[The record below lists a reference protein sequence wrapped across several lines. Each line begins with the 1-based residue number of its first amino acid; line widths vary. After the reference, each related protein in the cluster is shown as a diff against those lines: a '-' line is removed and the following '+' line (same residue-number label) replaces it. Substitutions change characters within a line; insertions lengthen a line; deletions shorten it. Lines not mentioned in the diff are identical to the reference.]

1 MKQLLSHPISWILI
15 AVGFGAVGQL
25 LMKTGMDAA
34 RAASTT
40 GGAFDVLRHGF
51 TQARVLGGFALYGFS
66 SLLWMLVL
74 SRVQLSWAYPM
85 IAVSYV
91 VVVFLSWLLLKE
103 QVNMVRIS
111 GLALICAGVVLV
123 ARS

>member
-1 MKQLLSHPISWILI
+1 MKQYLSHPISWILI
-15 AVGFGAVGQL
+15 AVSLGAAGQL

-34 RAASTT
+34 RAASG
-40 GGAFDVLRHGF
+40 GGAVDVLRHGF
-51 TQARVLGGFALYGFS
+51 TQIRVLGGFGLYGLS
-66 SLLWMLVL
+66 SLLWLLVL

-91 VVVFLSWLLLKE
+91 VVVFLSWLILKE
-103 QVNMVRIS
+103 HVSLLRLS
-111 GLALICAGVVLV
+111 GLALICVGVILV

>member
-1 MKQLLSHPISWILI
+1 LKQLLNHPISWILI
-15 AVGFGAVGQL
+15 AVCLGAVGQL

-34 RAASTT
+34 RTAST
-40 GGAFDVLRHGF
+40 GGAVDVLRHGF
-51 TQARVLGGFALYGFS
+51 TQARVLSGFALYGLS

-85 IAVSYV
+85 IAVSYI
-91 VVVFLSWLLLKE
+91 VVVFLSWLVLKE
-103 QVNMVRIS
+103 HVSALRIG